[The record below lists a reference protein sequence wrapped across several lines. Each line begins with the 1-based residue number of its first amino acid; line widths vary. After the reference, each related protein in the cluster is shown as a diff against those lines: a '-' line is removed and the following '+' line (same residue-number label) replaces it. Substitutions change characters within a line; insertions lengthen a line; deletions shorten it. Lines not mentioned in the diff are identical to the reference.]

1 MFLHSPLCRAVL
13 LCNNNFMNA
22 HKKLAVF
29 DWNGTLFDDMEATH
43 IATNACLNFFNIPEI
58 TIEEEQELF
67 TFPLIHF
74 YEKIGVSVDHYLKHA
89 EEVGDLFHSVYNTHK
104 ENCHLAN
111 GAIEL
116 LDWLTHHDVTCK
128 ILSNHNQTTLDNDV
142 SNFNIDHYF
151 ETISGNVDP
160 ATIITGMNKFERLE
174 AFIQENGYAAQNTF
188 IIGDSHEEPE
198 LARKMNI
205 LGISITGGLLS
216 PRRIEKYKKDYV
228 IDSLTEVPALL
239 SKEWGLEMP
248 TNMGKTSL
256 A

>member
-13 LCNNNFMNA
+13 LCHNNFMNA
-22 HKKLAVF
+22 DKKLAVF

-43 IATNACLNFFNIPEI
+43 IATNACLNFFDIPEI
-58 TIEEEQELF
+58 TLEEEQELF

-74 YEKIGVSVDHYLKHA
+74 YEKVGVSVDHYLKHA
-89 EEVGDLFHSVYNTHK
+89 KEVGELFHSVYNTHK
-104 ENCHLAN
+104 EHCYLAK

-116 LDWLTHHDVTCK
+116 LNWLTEQDVTCK
-128 ILSNHNQTTLDNDV
+128 ILSNHNQAILNNDV
-142 SNFNIDHYF
+142 AHFNIEHYF
-151 ETISGNVDP
+151 DEISGNVDP
-160 ATIITGMNKFERLE
+160 ATIVTGMNKFERLE
-174 AFIQENGYAAQNTF
+174 AFMQENGYSAESSF

-216 PRRIEKYKKDYV
+216 PARIEKYKKDYV
-228 IDSLTEVPALL
+228 IDCLTELPEILT
-239 SKEWGLEMP
+239 KEWGLKLP
-248 TNMGKTSL
+248 QNMSKTKL